1 MAVARFAFLL
11 LGVAFPGVYAT
22 MGSKQQILDSKQQL
36 LRGVSQVSAF
46 DSDMEAAQAE
56 CSNPQDAI
64 VGVKGF
70 VGSKIPQTGRT
81 FVTTDPYLKVR
92 LRKAE
97 WQSSFKSS
105 TANPEWTGESNIFC
119 VQQKKSGKPL
129 KLYVEVWDDVSIF
142 SDRKLGEVT
151 VEIDKTKCGNRRGKR
166 GCTQTVDLSPNGGK
180 LTFEIQM
187 VDLAALRVANEKI
200 HCDTLDRGHVKMC
213 KMIPTN
219 YQTVFNPR
227 GPELTTTQ
235 LDQGAKQSWYKWHTN
250 QVNLGKGGM
259 KTFDTPE
266 DAQKCERWATAWFC
280 ANAMPECVGTGQ
292 HKKIKQMC
300 KSTCV
305 NFFENCHDGGD
316 LMARKNCQGLDKTFG
331 Y

>member
-1 MAVARFAFLL
+1 
-11 LGVAFPGVYAT
+11 

-46 DSDMEAAQAE
+46 DSDMEAAQAQ
-56 CSNPQDAI
+56 CSRPQDAI
-64 VGVKGF
+64 VGVKRF
-70 VGSKIPQTGRT
+70 VGSKIPQTGRVFKKT
-81 FVTTDPYLKVR
+81 NPYLKVR
-92 LRKAE
+92 LRNAE
-97 WQSSFKSS
+97 WQSSFKRS
-105 TANPEWTGESNIFC
+105 TDYPKWIGESNIFC
-119 VQQKKSGKPL
+119 VKQHKDGEKPL
-129 KLYVEVWDDVSIF
+129 ELTVEVWDSVSVF
-142 SDRKLGEVT
+142 SDRKLGKVT
-151 VEIDKTKCGNRRGKR
+151 VKIDKKSCANGRGKR
-166 GCTQTVDLSPNGGK
+166 GCTLTVELSPNGGT
-180 LTFEIQM
+180 LTFNIQM
-187 VDLAALRVANEKI
+187 VDLAALRAANKKI
-200 HCDTLDRGHVKMC
+200 KCKTLDQNHVKIC
-213 KMIPTN
+213 KMIPTD
-219 YQTVFNPR
+219 YQTVFNPL
-227 GPELTTTQ
+227 GTELTTTQ